1 MNDMETRVGQM
12 IDAAIAG
19 KRIVGTAILIA
30 VDGHTVYRGVQ
41 GQFDREAGIP
51 MREDAIF
58 RLASVTKPIV
68 AATALALIER
78 GKLSLD
84 DTATRYLPEFRPKLR
99 DGRAPDIL
107 IRHLLTHTSGLAY
120 PTIEPGDPYVALGIS
135 GGLDMPGRSMEDNL
149 ARLAKAPL
157 YFEPGTAW
165 RYGMSID
172 VLGAIIAKA
181 TGGTL
186 GDAVAQYITR
196 PLGMIDTAFH
206 VTDKSRLAV
215 PYGDHD
221 GGAVRMGDPHAM
233 PDGTIFSASRIL
245 DARSFQSG
253 GAGMAGTAGDFL
265 KFLEAIRTSGGAI
278 LKPETVTLATRNHI
292 GDLAREK
299 DDAGW
304 RFGYL
309 SAILADQVAAKT
321 ALSPGTLQ
329 WGGAWGHSWFIDPAA
344 KISVAAFTNTAME
357 GCNGPF
363 TFDLRDAVH
372 R

>member
-1 MNDMETRVGQM
+1 MNDMETRVDET

-30 VDGHTVYRGVQ
+30 VDGHTVYRGVK

-58 RLASVTKPIV
+58 RLASVTKPVV

-84 DTATRYLPEFRPKLR
+84 DTVARYLPDFRPKLR
-99 DGRAPDIL
+99 DGSTPDIL

-120 PTIEPGDPYVALGIS
+120 PSIEPGDPYVALDIS
-135 GGLDMPGRSMEDNL
+135 GGLDQPGRGMQDNL
-149 ARLAKAPL
+149 SRLARALL
-157 YFEPGTAW
+157 YFKPGTAW

-172 VLGAIIAKA
+172 VLGAIIAKVD
-181 TGGTL
+181 GGTL
-186 GDAVAQYITR
+186 ADAVAQYITR
-196 PLGMIDTAFH
+196 PLGMNDAAFH

-215 PYGDHD
+215 PYGDHE
-221 GGAVRMGDPHAM
+221 GGAVRMGDPHTV
-233 PDGTIFSASRIL
+233 PDGTIFSPSRIL
-245 DARSFQSG
+245 DPRSFQSG
-253 GAGMAGTAGDFL
+253 GAGMAGTVGDFL
-265 KFLEAIRTSGGAI
+265 KFLEAIRIGGGTI
-278 LKPETVTLATRNHI
+278 LKAETVAMATRNHI
-292 GDLAREK
+292 GNLAREEK
-299 DDAGW
+299 DAGW

-309 SAILADQVAAKT
+309 SAILADPVAAKT
-321 ALSPGTLQ
+321 AQHLGTLQ

-363 TFDLRDAVH
+363 AFELRDAVY